1 MENEKFNDNLE
12 IIGDI
17 LEEIKE
23 IREIIAP
30 YTQED
35 ATRDFCID
43 PKD

>member
-1 MENEKFNDNLE
+1 MGNENTRIEELE

-17 LEEIKE
+17 LEEI
-23 IREIIAP
+23 REIEAAE
-30 YTQED
+30 YTEED